1 MNPKTRLITFNA
13 SLILKA
19 IASLSLLLHCLS
31 FPATGQ
37 TAPSTKS
44 GEIYAGI
51 ELTSEGARA
60 IALSVSI
67 NEEET
72 GLKLVYSETIPLAL
86 GRAGN
91 GQFAPQAIQNA
102 VQTVL
107 KLMTRLRQQFQTPP
121 ERVFLIGSSELGAD
135 HQEGLVN
142 AIRNTTGKTLVFLD
156 VETEVQLSIVGTIS
170 RLGKV
175 GDTQID
181 NRNSSAL
188 IEINIDSVKGGYQL
202 LKYSPSAPPS
212 YDFVTMSISYG
223 AMGLAS
229 AESLWQA
236 LRRER
241 EGKPGLVNRKRV
253 YLTGSVPWAM
263 ATLLY
268 PEDQQPFVPLTTEVI
283 EWFNGKVARAPQE
296 VLNPNLSFIRDRD
309 LRQKA
314 ESELRAVKNA
324 FTPQQLA
331 AGVAAV
337 RAVASEF
344 EWQGKQI
351 WFARFG
357 HLGLL
362 LSYVRLQAEK

>member
-1 MNPKTRLITFNA
+1 MNPKIRLIAFNA
-13 SLILKA
+13 ILILNA

-31 FPATGQ
+31 FPAMGQ

-44 GEIYAGI
+44 GVIYAGI
-51 ELTSEGARA
+51 ELTSEGANA

-72 GLKLVYSETIPLAL
+72 GLKLVYSETTPLAL

-91 GQFAPQAIQNA
+91 GQFAPLAIQKA
-102 VQTVL
+102 VQIVL

-135 HQEGLVN
+135 HPEGLVN
-142 AIRNTTGKTLVFLD
+142 AVRNTTGKTLVFLD
-156 VETEVQLSIVGTIS
+156 VETEIQLSIAGTIS

-188 IEINIDSVKGGYQL
+188 IEINSDSVKGGYQL
-202 LKYSPSAPPS
+202 LKYSQSAPPS

-223 AMGLAS
+223 ATGVAS

-241 EGKPGLVNRKRV
+241 DGKPGLVNRKRV
-253 YLTGSVPWAM
+253 YLTGNVAWAVV
-263 ATLLY
+263 TLVH
-268 PEDQQPFVPLTTEVI
+268 PENRQTFVPLMYEEI
-283 EWFNGKVARAPQE
+283 MGFAKKAARAPQQL
-296 VLNPNLSFIRDRD
+296 LNPNLSAISDRD
-309 LRQKA
+309 LREKV
-314 ESELRAVKNA
+314 ESEMQAVKSA

-331 AGVAAV
+331 AGAEAL
-337 RAVASEF
+337 RTVASEF

-351 WFARFG
+351 LFARFG
-357 HLGLL
+357 HLGRL